1 MFGIRVAHMLSR
13 IRQEPQVERMRVV
26 HALRNVPASRPG
38 EPHHR
43 SQEQLA
49 LLAKLV
55 RNTPELK
62 AFEQEELMQVLGAA
76 TYINAVPGHVLCH
89 QGEIGDRFFAIIE
102 GMVSIHVRPKVEVE
116 STLASAAEKK
126 GGGAGLIKA
135 MLAAL
140 SHQKAEAWTFLFD
153 NYSSRFACF
162 WQSGSLQICKF
173 KSVLLD
179 SSLYSSTSLACTGI
193 EA

>member
-1 MFGIRVAHMLSR
+1 M
-13 IRQEPQVERMRVV
+13 ERMRVV
-26 HALRNVPASRPG
+26 HALCNVPASRPG

-76 TYINAVPGHVLCH
+76 TYINAAPGHVLCH

-102 GMVSIHVRPKVEVE
+102 GMVSIYVRPKTELETMLSSV
-116 STLASAAEKK
+116 ADKK
-126 GGGAGLIKA
+126 GGGNSLIKT

-140 SHQKAEAWTFLFD
+140 SHQKAEARAFRVAINRVLIALMFKQVL
-153 NYSSRFACF
+153 YKSSP
-162 WQSGSLQICKF
+162 
-173 KSVLLD
+173 
-179 SSLYSSTSLACTGI
+179 
-193 EA
+193 